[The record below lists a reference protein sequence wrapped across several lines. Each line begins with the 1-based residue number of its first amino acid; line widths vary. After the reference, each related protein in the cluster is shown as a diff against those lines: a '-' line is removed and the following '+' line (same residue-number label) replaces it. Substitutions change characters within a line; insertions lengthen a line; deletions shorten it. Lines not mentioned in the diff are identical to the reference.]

1 MTDQT
6 TKKRENKVLR
16 RNEYYAIQDVFDGLY
31 AKSKEGAIFND
42 LMSLIVSP
50 QNIALAYRRIKR
62 NKGSRTPGTNM
73 GTIEQI
79 AEQGNDVLV
88 AYVQHRLANFK
99 PHPVRRVMIP
109 KDNGKERPLGIPTIQ
124 DRLIQQCILQV
135 MEPICEA
142 KFHKHSYGFRPNRN
156 THHAISRFRFL
167 AFTVKLEYV
176 VDIDIKGF
184 FDNVDHAKLLKQ
196 IWSLGIH
203 DKRLICVISKLLKAP
218 IQGEGVP
225 IKGTPQGGILSP
237 LLSNVVLNEL
247 DWWISNQW
255 ETFQTRY
262 PYKYSGDK
270 CEALRRNAKLK
281 EMYLVRYADDFKIFC
296 RNRKDAERVRLAVE
310 MWLKERLHLETS
322 PEKSKITNLCRHY
335 SEFLG
340 FKFKLE
346 ERPKQNVIVSHMSDK
361 AKKKVTAKLRKA
373 IWEAQGNENKAR
385 NLNSTI
391 RGMHN
396 YYCVATRV
404 SKDFWKIYYLLLP
417 ALKHMTR
424 SNGKTGPPL
433 SEYQKIKYANYHGR
447 RYLVGEVVIDPIYAV
462 TFTIPY
468 GFKQK
473 TCNYTEEGRQLI
485 HKRLTHLDVIFR
497 YLAEHPLRHESIEL
511 NDNRISRMSAQRG
524 KCLITKKQLTVY
536 DMRVH
541 KIYPNGG
548 DGYRNIDIV
557 STDAYEL
564 IHTKE
569 TERANELIEKLTSEG
584 LWNENAL
591 KKTNNYRILVGNT
604 IIE

>member
-6 TKKRENKVLR
+6 AKKRENKILR

-31 AKSKEGAIFND
+31 AKSKEGAIFTD
-42 LMSLIVSP
+42 LMSLIASP

-79 AEQGNDVLV
+79 AEQGSDVLV
-88 AYVQHRLANFK
+88 DYVQQRLANYK

-109 KDNGKERPLGIPTIQ
+109 KDNGKERPLGIPTIE

-184 FDNVDHAKLLKQ
+184 FDNVDH
-196 IWSLGIH
+196 
-203 DKRLICVISKLLKAP
+203 SKLLNMR
-218 IQGEGVP
+218 V
-225 IKGTPQGGILSP
+225 
-237 LLSNVVLNEL
+237 
-247 DWWISNQW
+247 
-255 ETFQTRY
+255 
-262 PYKYSGDK
+262 
-270 CEALRRNAKLK
+270 
-281 EMYLVRYADDFKIFC
+281 KI
-296 RNRKDAERVRLAVE
+296 AVE
-310 MWLKERLHLETS
+310 KWLMERLHLETS

-340 FKFKLE
+340 FKLKLE
-346 ERPKQNVIVSHMSDK
+346 ERPKQNVIISHMADK
-361 AKKKVTAKLRKA
+361 SKKKVIAKLRKA
-373 IWEAQGNENKAR
+373 IWDAQGNENRAR
-385 NLNSTI
+385 NLNMVI

-404 SKDFWKIYYLLLP
+404 SNDFWEIYYLLLP
-417 ALKHMTR
+417 SLKHMTR
-424 SNGKTGPPL
+424 SNGKNGPPQ
-433 SEYQKIKYANYHGR
+433 SEFQKRKYATYHGKR
-447 RYLVGEVVIDPIYAV
+447 FTVGSVTIDPIFAV
-462 TFTIPY
+462 RFVIPY
-468 GFKQK
+468 GFNQK

-485 HKRLTHLDVIFR
+485 HKRLTHLEVIFR
-497 YLAEHPLRHESIEL
+497 YLAEHPLEHESIEL
-511 NDNRISRMSAQRG
+511 NDNRISRVSAQMG
-524 KCLITKKQLTVY
+524 KCAITKKQLTVY

-557 STDAYEL
+557 SMDAYEL
-564 IHTKE
+564 IHTKDIG
-569 TERANELIEKLTSEG
+569 RAKELIAKLTSEG
-584 LWNENAL
+584 LWNNSAL
-591 KKTNNYRILVGNT
+591 KKTNNYQILVGNAT
-604 IIE
+604 IE

>member
-196 IWSLGIH
+196 IWSLDIH

-433 SEYQKIKYANYHGR
+433 SEFQKIKYANYHGR

-541 KIYPNGG
+541 KIYPNGE

>member
-88 AYVQHRLANFK
+88 AYVQHRLANYN

-340 FKFKLE
+340 FKLKLE

-404 SKDFWKIYYLLLP
+404 SKDFLEDLLSFITS
-417 ALKHMTR
+417 LK
-424 SNGKTGPPL
+424 
-433 SEYQKIKYANYHGR
+433 
-447 RYLVGEVVIDPIYAV
+447 
-462 TFTIPY
+462 
-468 GFKQK
+468 
-473 TCNYTEEGRQLI
+473 
-485 HKRLTHLDVIFR
+485 THDTVKWQNR
-497 YLAEHPLRHESIEL
+497 TTTV
-511 NDNRISRMSAQRG
+511 RISE
-524 KCLITKKQLTVY
+524 
-536 DMRVH
+536 D
-541 KIYPNGG
+541 KIC
-548 DGYRNIDIV
+548 
-557 STDAYEL
+557 
-564 IHTKE
+564 
-569 TERANELIEKLTSEG
+569 
-584 LWNENAL
+584 
-591 KKTNNYRILVGNT
+591 
-604 IIE
+604 

>member
-88 AYVQHRLANFK
+88 AYVQHRLANYK

-218 IQGEGVP
+218 IQGGGVP

-433 SEYQKIKYANYHGR
+433 SEFQKIKYANYHGR

>member
-42 LMSLIVSP
+42 LISLIVSP

-88 AYVQHRLANFK
+88 AYVQHRLANYK

-296 RNRKDAERVRLAVE
+296 RNRKDAERARLAVE

-340 FKFKLE
+340 FKLKLE

-404 SKDFWKIYYLLLP
+404 SKDFWKVYYLLLP

-433 SEYQKIKYANYHGR
+433 SEFQKIKYANYHGR

-462 TFTIPY
+462 IFTIPY